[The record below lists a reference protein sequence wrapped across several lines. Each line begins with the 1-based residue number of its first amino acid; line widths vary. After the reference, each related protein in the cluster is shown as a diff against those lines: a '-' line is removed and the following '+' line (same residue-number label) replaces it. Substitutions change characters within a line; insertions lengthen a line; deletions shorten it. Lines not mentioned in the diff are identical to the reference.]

1 MKIKFKKT
9 NFFVVIKIEF
19 VDRTLVSPPSHKRQM
34 HKTRTT
40 QTKMNKQKMTVP
52 NIAFAKENGG
62 SDMVVCGKAFYV
74 KERLKKAGARWNPAA
89 SVWTLK
95 AEAATQELLAELNTL
110 ATVALKAEKDS
121 EKKKQKEAEALAA
134 YYKTP
139 EGKEKQWKDIL
150 EIRKTPGGE
159 AAYFFICCK
168 ECEVI
173 DWARQHTSCDACGID
188 GNTFFVRGRLRTG
201 D

>member
-1 MKIKFKKT
+1 
-9 NFFVVIKIEF
+9 VLIKIEIADTPF
-19 VDRTLVSPPSHKRQM
+19 TQSPSQDTMLNAK
-34 HKTRTT
+34 KTIINKK
-40 QTKMNKQKMTVP
+40 KMPIPK
-52 NIAFAKENGG
+52 IAFAKENGG
-62 SDMVVCGKAFYV
+62 DDMVVCGKSFYV
-74 KERLKKAGARWNPAA
+74 KDRLKKAGARWNPALG
-89 SVWTLK
+89 VWILN
-95 AEAATQELLAELNTL
+95 AAAATQELLAELNVL
-110 ATVALKAEKDS
+110 AHSAIKAEKDA
-121 EKKKQKEAEALAA
+121 EKKKQKEAEALTAF
-134 YYKTP
+134 YKTP

-173 DWARQHTSCDACGID
+173 DWNRQHTSCEACGVD